1 VNGWLLDTNVISEV
15 SGAKPDPKVAR
26 WIEALPEHALY
37 LSILTIGEYQK
48 GIQHLAPGDK
58 RRPRLQRAVA
68 ALGARFA
75 GRVLSVS
82 DEIVLRWGAIS
93 GEVKRL
99 TGHSPSVIDT
109 LLAATAIEHDL
120 YLATRNVA
128 DVANSGAAVFNPW
141 KDDPE
146 QFPVQV

>member
-1 VNGWLLDTNVISEV
+1 MNGWLLDTNVISEV
-15 SGAKPDPKVAR
+15 SGAKPDTKVEK
-26 WIEALPEHALY
+26 WINSLPEHTLF
-37 LSILTIGEYQK
+37 LSILTIGEYRK
-48 GIQHLAPGDK
+48 GIQNLPPGDK

-68 ALGARFA
+68 ALETRFA
-75 GRVLSVS
+75 ARVLPVS
-82 DEIVLRWGAIS
+82 DQIVLRWGAIS

-128 DVANSGAAVFNPW
+128 DVANSGATVFNPW

-146 QFPVQV
+146 RFSI

>member
-1 VNGWLLDTNVISEV
+1 MNGWLLDTNVIAEV
-15 SGAKPDPKVAR
+15 SGAKPDPKVTK
-26 WIEALPEHALY
+26 WIESLPEHNLY

-48 GIQHLAPGDK
+48 GIHHLPPEDK
-58 RRPRLQRAVA
+58 RRPRLQRSIVA
-68 ALGARFA
+68 LETRFA

-82 DEIVLRWGAIS
+82 DQIVLRWGAIS

-128 DVANSGAAVFNPW
+128 DMTNSGASVFNPW
-141 KDDPE
+141 KDDPK
-146 QFPVQV
+146 QFAI

>member
-1 VNGWLLDTNVISEV
+1 MNGWLLDTNVVAEV
-15 SGAKPDPKVAR
+15 SAAKPDPKVAR
-26 WIEALPEHALY
+26 WIESLPEHTLY

-48 GIQHLAPGDK
+48 GVHNLPLGDK
-58 RRPRLQRAVA
+58 RRSRLQRAVA
-68 ALGARFA
+68 ALEARFA

-82 DEIVLRWGAIS
+82 DQIVRRWGAIG
-93 GEVKRL
+93 GEGKRL

-109 LLAATAIEHDL
+109 LLAATAIEHDF

-141 KDDPE
+141 RDDPE
-146 QFPVQV
+146 RFSI

>member
-15 SGAKPDPKVAR
+15 SGAKPAPKVAR
-26 WIEALPEHALY
+26 WIEALPEHTLY

-48 GIQHLAPGDK
+48 GIRHLHPGDK
-58 RRPRLQRAVA
+58 LRPRLQRSVVA
-68 ALGARFA
+68 LEARFS
-75 GRVLSVS
+75 GRILSVS

-109 LLAATAIEHDL
+109 MLAATAIEHDL
-120 YLATRNVA
+120 CLATRNVA
-128 DVANSGAAVFNPW
+128 HVADSGAAVFNPW
-141 KDDPE
+141 EDDPA
-146 QFPVQV
+146 QFAF